1 MTRKLLQV
9 NHKFREAIY
18 SLPHTTED
26 YSHVIFTL
34 KGRFAKGN
42 EIVSANGKKLSPTL
56 SSHPKRTVSFARS
69 FHISAWSPG

>member
-26 YSHVIFTL
+26 YSHVTFTL
-34 KGRFAKGN
+34 KGRFAKGS
-42 EIVSANGKKLSPTL
+42 EIVSAYGKKLSPTL
-56 SSHPKRTVSFARS
+56 NSQTHKKL
-69 FHISAWSPG
+69 